1 MKLLLSL
8 LVLFAVV
15 GCGGVDV
22 SPNPEP
28 VSVTVNVSM
37 GGSPVDGL
45 KFNFQPIEG
54 GLPAV
59 VEIKKGTFSS
69 QVTPGTYTWFIS
81 GSESDLAS
89 KKIPASYLEGSMDR
103 KVTVKGGDTIEAKL
117 D

>member
-1 MKLLLSL
+1 MKVLLSL
-8 LVLFAVV
+8 LVLFVV

-22 SPNPEP
+22 SPNLEP
-28 VSVTVNVSM
+28 VSVTVNVTM

-89 KKIPASYLEGSMDR
+89 KKIPANYLEGSMER
-103 KVTVKGGDTIEAKL
+103 KITVKGGDTIEAKL

>member
-1 MKLLLSL
+1 MRVLLSL
-8 LVLFAVV
+8 LVLFAA

-89 KKIPASYLEGSMDR
+89 KKIPANYLEGSMER

>member
-1 MKLLLSL
+1 MLNRYSMLLLL
-8 LVLFAVV
+8 CVL

-59 VEIKKGTFSS
+59 VDIKKGTLTS
-69 QVTPGTYTWFIS
+69 QVTPGTYTWYVS
-81 GSESDLAS
+81 GSEQDLTS
-89 KKIPASYLEGSMDR
+89 KKIPANYLEGSMER
-103 KVTVKGGDTIEAKL
+103 KVTIAGGETVEAKL